1 MQTLRRQIR
10 TVVVVLST
18 LALSPM
24 ALAEAAAQ
32 EVTFTGGAVEDIQ
45 VRTNNSAEQRGEGTA
60 FVLLGSSTLTVQVNP
75 GESDLF
81 VFEFDAECRLDG
93 TAFFEGYVEVQAR
106 AYGPLG
112 LSGSVLQ
119 PQNLPDGV
127 QFCGTNAEQG
137 KDTAQSVAKSWAV
150 RLNGGTTGLIRT
162 FSIWW
167 RVVDKNNDAFNA
179 GLGRLD
185 ERTVR
190 LTRYAIPP
198 RRGPATASD
207 FE

>member
-1 MQTLRRQIR
+1 MCRRLR

-18 LALSPM
+18 LVLSPM
-24 ALAEAAAQ
+24 ALAELAAQ
-32 EVTFTGGAVEDIQ
+32 EFGFTGGAVEDIQ
-45 VRTNNSAEQRGEGTA
+45 VKTNNATEQKVEGNA
-60 FVLLGSSTLTVQVNP
+60 YALLGSSTLTVQVNP
-75 GESDLF
+75 GDSDLF
-81 VFEFDAECRLDG
+81 VFEFDAECRLVG
-93 TAFFEGYVEVQAR
+93 SFYFEGYVEVLAR

-112 LSGSVLQ
+112 LGGSVLQ
-119 PQNLPDGV
+119 PQNLPNGV
-127 QFCGTNAEQG
+127 EFCGTNAEQG
-137 KDTAQSVAKSWAV
+137 KDTAQSVSKSWAV
-150 RLNGGTTGLIRT
+150 RLNGGTSGLIRT

-190 LTRYAIPP
+190 LTRYNIPP
-198 RRGPATASD
+198 RRTLTTASD

>member
-1 MQTLRRQIR
+1 MCRRLRTII
-10 TVVVVLST
+10 VVLSV
-18 LALSPM
+18 LLSPM
-24 ALAEAAAQ
+24 TLAELAAQ
-32 EVTFTGGAVEDIQ
+32 EFNFAAGAVEDIQ

-60 FVLLGSSTLTVQVNP
+60 FALLGSSTLTVQVKP

-93 TAFFEGYVEVQAR
+93 TLFFEGYVEVLAQAS
-106 AYGPLG
+106 GPLG

-127 QFCGTNAEQG
+127 EFCGTNAEQG
-137 KDTAQSVAKSWAV
+137 KDTAQSVSKSWAV

-190 LTRYAIPP
+190 LTRYHIPP
-198 RRGPATASD
+198 QRTLTAAPD